1 MEDTQHL
8 VLEEHS
14 MDGAMEEFFS
24 SLLMNAANGNHH
36 PILGMSNF
44 LERNL
49 TSSNNDNFHHSD
61 DPTTETL
68 VQHQINQPS
77 QGLFSDFLKFF
88 YNTKSS
94 QVFESVK
101 SQEDS
106 NETSIFN
113 TEHRR
118 MRRKIYEKVKKEMLN
133 LRQGGDNQQ
142 SSNTL
147 KEIIIPKKRE
157 MYKIMDTMFARPH
170 PISLKMVT
178 YGFKK
183 LWATRFRDIVECG
196 MAATMK
202 TVKEKYPHHP
212 VIYVPNHRSYMDFL
226 LLSYFCV
233 CCKIYPLPN
242 IIAGEDFLQMML
254 VSDVM
259 RQCGALFMKRQ
270 FNDQPVYKA
279 IFNEYVTTLLE
290 EGNYLEFFVEGTR
303 SRNGKTHHPKF
314 GILNIILDAFLKKR
328 VDNVIFVPV
337 YFSYEYMVE
346 SNSHVREMLGE
357 TKAKETT
364 INMFSSMMQLMSEN
378 FGDVAGKIGEPISL
392 KDFYNSPENANVKN
406 NRRDL
411 SSALGFTITKQLNNN
426 YIAITSHIV
435 SALVLQTVGDVRL
448 CDRRSSIPLEA
459 LIDNVDWLLKELKT
473 RKVPIYLNSKETTP
487 TNVVERC
494 LTVFKGHVDLR
505 GDTVFIGENR
515 DCLLLSIYKNALASV
530 FTRDSILLCAL
541 HSFIVADVNF
551 CEQKELEI
559 TGIDKEEWKERSSVL
574 GELIS
579 LEIHPQDMLD
589 TSDKFENALSY
600 LKERGI
606 LSVEETSIAND
617 NTISTRVNVIIKDLR
632 FHEFVCSLI
641 WPWIDT
647 YSMVI
652 GYCCMVTTR
661 TNTHTFPTNEF
672 VKKAQQ
678 FLEELHKE
686 TAIPYYESVSVLTI
700 RNAVSR
706 FVTWNIL
713 QRVFINNIHTIQ
725 IRSHYA
731 NQPNELI
738 DWWTMVSLYG
748 KYKPKEN
755 FLDVYGA
762 AVPNYRIS
770 KL

>member
-1 MEDTQHL
+1 M
-8 VLEEHS
+8 
-14 MDGAMEEFFS
+14 
-24 SLLMNAANGNHH
+24 
-36 PILGMSNF
+36 INF
-44 LERNL
+44 IERNL
-49 TSSNNDNFHHSD
+49 TSTSSPSAHIVDNFTLRNSEAIIM
-61 DPTTETL
+61 TEPSQTL
-68 VQHQINQPS
+68 MQHQMNQPS

-88 YNTKSS
+88 YHTQSS
-94 QVFESVK
+94 RVFESVK
-101 SQEDS
+101 SPLQDHLQDQDEKS
-106 NETSIFN
+106 MFK

-118 MRRKIYEKVKKEMLN
+118 MKRKIYEKVKKDMLK
-133 LRQGGDNQQ
+133 LRQGDNQED
-142 SSNTL
+142 SSNNL
-147 KEIIIPKKRE
+147 KEIMIPKKRE
-157 MYKIMDTMFARPH
+157 MYQIMDTMFARPH
-170 PISLKMVT
+170 PISLKLVT

-202 TVKEKYPHHP
+202 SVKDKYPHHP

-254 VSDVM
+254 VSDIM

-328 VDNVIFVPV
+328 IENVIFVPV

-392 KDFYNSPENANVKN
+392 NDFYNNPENANAKN

-426 YIAITSHIV
+426 YIALSSHMV
-435 SALVLQTVGDVRL
+435 SALLLQTVGDVRL
-448 CDRRSSIPLEA
+448 CDRRTSMPLES
-459 LIDNVDWLLKELKT
+459 LVDNVDWLMKELKT
-473 RKVPIYLNSKETTP
+473 RKVPIYLNSKEMSP
-487 TNVVERC
+487 RAVVERC
-494 LTVFKGHVDLR
+494 LTVFKDQIDLR
-505 GDTVFIGENR
+505 ENSIFIREDR
-515 DCLLLSIYKNALASV
+515 ECLLLSIYKNSLASV
-530 FTRDSILLCAL
+530 FTKESILLCAL
-541 HSFIVADVNF
+541 HSFLVEDVNF
-551 CEQKELEI
+551 CEQETMEI
-559 TGIDKEEWKERSSVL
+559 IGIDKEEWKERSSVL
-574 GELIS
+574 SELIS
-579 LEIHPQDMLD
+579 LEIHPYDMLD
-589 TSDKFENALSY
+589 TSDKFEQTLLYSSG
-600 LKERGI
+600 RGI
-606 LSVEETSIAND
+606 ISVEETSTSER
-617 NTISTRVNVIIKDLR
+617 TISTKVNVKIMDLR

-641 WPWIDT
+641 WPSIDT

-652 GYCCMVTTR
+652 AYCCMVASR

-672 VKKAQQ
+672 VKKIQE
-678 FLEELHKE
+678 FLIKLHKE
-686 TAIPYYESVSVLTI
+686 TAIPYCESVSVLTI
-700 RNAVSR
+700 KNAVSR
-706 FVTWNIL
+706 YVTWNIL
-713 QRVFINNIHTIQ
+713 QRVLINNIHTIQ

-762 AVPNYRIS
+762 SIPYNRIS